1 MWDRRGAWAAKS
13 CGALALVM
21 ALVGLAVVQAAAPR
35 SSRSGRR
42 GRRGARSATRAA
54 CPLPKEKAKPN
65 AADPLG
71 KAGPPPAPL
80 VPGTYHFN
88 FRLHSFDGAPLAA
101 SYYRSKLGSTAPVVM
116 LDPRVGPVAQGLRG
130 PGARAQGPGPGRA
143 PPGARLR
150 RAQPGPPR
158 PGPEPAPRPD
168 PRRTHRA
175 SSRTSRP
182 PTSSWST
189 ATTGAS

>member
-1 MWDRRGAWAAKS
+1 MRDRRGAWAAKS
-13 CGALALVM
+13 CGALAVSWSWS
-21 ALVGLAVVQAAAPR
+21 AWRWCRHGH
-35 SSRSGRR
+35 SSNSNNSR
-42 GRRGARSATRAA
+42 GRAEGAGPVRDQGGV
-54 CPLPKEKAKPN
+54 PLPKDKAKPN

-71 KAGPPPAPL
+71 KAVAAGPL

-116 LDPRVGPVAQGLRG
+116 LIHESGRSRKDFEDAMLELKGQGLAEHLQGLDYAVLSLDLRG
-130 PGARAQGPGPGRA
+130 QGQN
-143 PPGARLR
+143 LR
-150 RAQPGPPR
+150 RALS
-158 PGPEPAPRPD
+158 
-168 PRRTHRA
+168 PRRTQPR

-189 ATTGAS
+189 ATTAAS